1 MRGSALGI
9 RKTASGLIPRSHPG
23 SQMAGQGELTGKKEG
38 ECGGNK
44 KYPVRDRCYYPSG
57 YLSTAQE
64 TAGNGHS
71 GRHSIASR
79 PVE

>member
-1 MRGSALGI
+1 
-9 RKTASGLIPRSHPG
+9 
-23 SQMAGQGELTGKKEG
+23 MAGQGELTGKKEG